1 MTIALL
7 IATTALAV
15 YQSTTVSFGGNSA
28 EFTLKLD
35 LTEILF
41 AYACRI
47 RHLYYI
53 IFSADV
59 NYLHNSFGYILHRR
73 YSIPLAPYTI
83 SSHIEAL

>member
-1 MTIALL
+1 MSIALL

-15 YQSTTVSFGGNSA
+15 FQSTTVSFGGNSA

-47 RHLYYI
+47 RHLYYT

-59 NYLHNSFGYILHRR
+59 NYLHNSSTEINFAIGHRNM
-73 YSIPLAPYTI
+73 L
-83 SSHIEAL
+83 L